1 MKIAA
6 DFGFKTDND
15 GMKNAVALQEAV
27 KGGGDIY
34 ISEPGVYEI
43 ADQVV
48 LGDDTTLYFCA
59 GSYLKRVNN
68 SEENSY
74 VFINSGAYTKT
85 YNKNIQIIGL
95 RLICNE
101 VRSDDK
107 TEKSKKVILGLR
119 GHCSFFYIKD
129 LVIRDFQCYDLP
141 IEDFGIHICTF
152 ENVLLENLRIEGM
165 KDAVH
170 FGRGSKFVVRHG
182 LFRTYDD
189 PIALNG
195 HDYVTS
201 NPELGWIENGLIE
214 DCYDLNADAT
224 VGYFC
229 RILAG
234 AWTDWREGMVVQR
247 SDTVVCNNRLYRVY
261 MPVDGKTYISN
272 TPPTHEAGEKE
283 YDGIVWAVVQDG
295 ASYGAGCKN
304 IHFKDIYLQ
313 KNRAIAFSIHFDK
326 DEYSRSYYPYSK
338 SPIQENL
345 LFENVVVQAEK
356 IPRLLWSISPVE
368 NVRFVNC
375 TLKNNYV
382 HFDNIK
388 EDGIYYP
395 STNLLFSGT
404 KFQEELPVLVD
415 CEEGTSAKISIVN
428 SMNAGISST
437 VKGDTIVS
445 ASDISLKKYEKQ

>member
-6 DFGFKTDND
+6 DYGFKTEND
-15 GMKNAVALQEAV
+15 GLTNARALQKAV
-27 KGGGDIY
+27 DGGGDIY
-34 ISEPGVYEI
+34 IAEPGVYEL
-43 ADQVV
+43 ADQI
-48 LGDDTTLYFCA
+48 LLDNDTSLYFCA
-59 GSYLKRVNN
+59 GAYVKRVNN
-68 SEENSY
+68 PEENGY
-74 VFINSGAYTKT
+74 VFVNRGAYTKT
-85 YNKNIQIIGL
+85 YNKNIKIIGL

-101 VRSDDK
+101 VRSVK
-107 TEKSKKVILGLR
+107 KGKNSKKVVLGLR
-119 GHCSFFYIKD
+119 GHCSFFYIKN
-129 LVIRDFQCYDLP
+129 LEIRDFECYDLP
-141 IEDFGIHICTF
+141 VEDFGIHICTF

-234 AWTDWREGMVVQR
+234 AWSDWRECMVVQR
-247 SDTVVCNNRLYRVY
+247 SDTVVSNNRLYRVY
-261 MPVDGKTYISN
+261 MPVDGKTYVSH
-272 TPPTHEAGEKE
+272 TRPTHETGEKE

-295 ASYGAGCKN
+295 ALYGAGCKN

-313 KNRAIAFSIHFDK
+313 KNRSIAFSIHFDK
-326 DEYSRSYYPYSK
+326 DEYSRSYYPNAK
-338 SPIQENL
+338 SPVQENL
-345 LFENVVVQAEK
+345 TFENVVVQADR

-368 NVRFVNC
+368 NVRFINC
-375 TLKNNYV
+375 TLKNNSV
-382 HFDNIK
+382 HFDNIH
-388 EDGIYYP
+388 ETGIVYP
-395 STNLLFSGT
+395 TTNVLFSGT
-404 KFQEELPVLVD
+404 KFQEEMPQFIR
-415 CEEGTSAKISIVN
+415 CEEGTSASISVAN
-428 SMNAGISST
+428 TLGYFTST
-437 VKGDTIVS
+437 LEGDVTVRS
-445 ASDISLKKYEKQ
+445 ADVTLNKAQK

>member
-6 DFGFKTDND
+6 NFGFKTTND
-15 GMKNAVALQEAV
+15 GLTNARALQKAV
-27 KGGGDIY
+27 EGGGDIY
-34 ISEPGVYEI
+34 IDEPGVYEI

-48 LGDDTTLYFCA
+48 LGDNTSLYFCA
-59 GSYLKRVNN
+59 GSRLKRMKNP
-68 SEENSY
+68 EENGY
-74 VFINSGAYTKT
+74 VFVNSGAYTKT
-85 YNKNIQIIGL
+85 YNTNIKIIGL
-95 RLICNE
+95 HLICND
-101 VRSDDK
+101 VISAR
-107 TEKSKKVILGLR
+107 KKGSSQRVILGLR
-119 GHCSFFYIKD
+119 GHCSFFYVKN
-129 LVIRDFQCYDLP
+129 LEIRNFECYDLP
-141 IEDFGIHICTF
+141 AGDFGIHVCTF

-234 AWTDWREGMVVQR
+234 AWTDWYEGMVVQR
-247 SDTVVCNNRLYRVY
+247 SDTVVSNNRLYRVY
-261 MPVDGKTYISN
+261 MPVDGKKYISH
-272 TPPTHEAGEKE
+272 TRPTHEKGEKE
-283 YDGIVWAVVQDG
+283 YDGIVWAVVQEG
-295 ASYGAGCKN
+295 ALYGAGCKN

-326 DEYSRSYYPYSK
+326 DEYSRSYYPNAA

-345 LFENVVVQAEK
+345 LFENVVVEAEK
-356 IPRLLWSISPVE
+356 IPRLLWSISPVD
-368 NVRFVNC
+368 NVRFINC
-375 TLKNNYV
+375 SLKNNAI
-382 HFDNIK
+382 HFDNID
-388 EDGIYYP
+388 EEGICYP
-395 STNLLFSGT
+395 TTSLLFSGT
-404 KFQEELPVLVD
+404 KFKEELPLFIR
-415 CEEGTSAKISIVN
+415 CEEGTSTKVCVVN
-428 SMNAGISST
+428 SMNDDVCAK
-437 VKGDTIVS
+437 VEGDVS
-445 ASDISLKKYEKQ
+445 IRTADILLQNQK

>member
-1 MKIAA
+1 MKFAA
-6 DFGFKTDND
+6 DYGFKPENNGLT
-15 GMKNAVALQEAV
+15 NARALQKAV
-27 KGGGDIY
+27 DGGGDIY
-34 ISEPGVYEI
+34 IAEPGIYEI

-48 LGDDTTLYFCA
+48 LGDDTSLYFCA

-68 SEENSY
+68 PQKNGY
-74 VFINSGAYTKT
+74 VFVNSGAYTKT
-85 YNKNIQIIGL
+85 YNHNIKIIGL
-95 RLICNE
+95 HLICNE
-101 VRSDDK
+101 VRSMDK
-107 TEKSKKVILGLR
+107 TKRSKKVVLGLR
-119 GHCSFFYIKD
+119 GHCSFFYVKN

-141 IEDFGIHICTF
+141 VEDFGIHICTF

-234 AWTDWREGMVVQR
+234 AWTDWYEGMIVQR
-247 SDTVVCNNRLYRVY
+247 SDTVVSNNRLYRVY
-261 MPVDGKTYISN
+261 MPVDGKQYVSRTR
-272 TPPTHEAGEKE
+272 PTHEQGEKE
-283 YDGIVWAVVQDG
+283 YDGIVWAVVQDE
-295 ASYGAGCKN
+295 ATYGAGCRN

-326 DEYSRSYYPYSK
+326 DEYSRSYYPHAK
-338 SPIQENL
+338 SPVQGNL
-345 LFENVVVQAEK
+345 TFENVVVQAEK

-368 NVRFVNC
+368 NVRFINC

-382 HFDNIK
+382 HFDHIR
-388 EDGIYYP
+388 EEGIVYP
-395 STNLLFSGT
+395 TTNLLFSGT
-404 KFQEELPVLVD
+404 KFQEDMPRFIR
-415 CEEGTSAKISIVN
+415 CEEGTSASVCITN
-428 SMNAGISST
+428 SMNDCFSSCT
-437 VKGDTIVS
+437 EGNVNVRDT
-445 ASDISLKKYEKQ
+445 DISLQKGSI